1 MKTEDRLKILA
12 EEVKNLQEIIKRM
25 ASNSLEIKKWA
36 VTLIVGTM
44 ILKSEQ
50 NQVFV
55 ALIPLFSFWF
65 LDSYYLRQEKL
76 FRKKYEYLINIRKFC
91 DEEFFD
97 VNPKKYNKEVDSIL
111 RICFSVSTLPFY
123 GCIFVILLS
132 VNGAYGWTKVGE
144 KTSVV
149 WDKIETAIEY
159 LKDASNKEKTNE

>member
-50 NQVFV
+50 SQVFV

-65 LDSYYLRQEKL
+65 LDSYYLRQERL
-76 FRKKYEYLINIRKFC
+76 FRDKYSELIRIREFSSKG
-91 DEEFFD
+91 FFD
-97 VNPKKYNKEVDSIL
+97 VKTKPRCFFLELISIL
-111 RICFSVSTLPFY
+111 RICFSISTFPFY
-123 GCIFVILLS
+123 GCILMILMS
-132 VNGAYGWTKVGE
+132 VNGAYGWKQIGSY
-144 KTSVV
+144 TS
-149 WDKIETAIEY
+149 
-159 LKDASNKEKTNE
+159 NFFF